1 MKIPRGRKNRTGP
14 IIRTDV
20 VDVQVFRVFDAPQ
33 HDLDAPP
40 AAMRIADTD
49 PRAAREALIQRTEFL
64 QLLRSDGSL
73 TNTWQPVM
81 GHAHVGESAAA
92 CALRELEEEVAIRHS
107 DKALLGLW
115 ALEQVHPF
123 FLAHVDIIMFSP
135 RFCAR
140 VATDW
145 SPTLNHEH
153 TDYRWVK
160 AAEAARTFM
169 WPGQIAAIQ
178 EIIDFILNDASL
190 MRDRVRVV

>member
-20 VDVQVFRVFDAPQ
+20 VDVQVFRVSE
-33 HDLDAPP
+33 
-40 AAMRIADTD
+40 AATRTAEAD
-49 PRAAREALIQRTEFL
+49 PRAQREAMIQRTEFL

-92 CALRELEEEVAIRHS
+92 CALRELEEEVGIGPR
-107 DKALLGLW
+107 DPALLGLW

-135 RFCAR
+135 RFCAQ
-140 VATDW
+140 VAVDW
-145 SPTLNHEH
+145 TPRLNHEH
-153 TDYRWVK
+153 SEFRWVR
-160 AAEAARTFM
+160 AAEAAQSFM
-169 WPGQIAAIQ
+169 WPGQIAAIR
-178 EIIDFILNDASL
+178 EIIDFIVNDASL
-190 MRDRVRVV
+190 MRDRVRFR

>member
-1 MKIPRGRKNRTGP
+1 MRIPKGRKNRAGP

-20 VDVQVFRVFDAPQ
+20 VDVQVFRVHDAPQ
-33 HDLDAPP
+33 HDLDAPA
-40 AAMRIADTD
+40 AAMRMAGTN
-49 PRAAREALIQRTEFL
+49 PQAAREALIERTEFL

-81 GHAHVGESAAA
+81 GHANMGESSAA
-92 CALRELEEEVAIRHS
+92 CALRELEEEAGIRRH
-107 DKALLGLW
+107 DKALLGVW

-145 SPTLNHEH
+145 TPTLNHEH
-153 TDYRWVK
+153 TDFRWVR
-160 AAEAARTFM
+160 ANEAARSFM